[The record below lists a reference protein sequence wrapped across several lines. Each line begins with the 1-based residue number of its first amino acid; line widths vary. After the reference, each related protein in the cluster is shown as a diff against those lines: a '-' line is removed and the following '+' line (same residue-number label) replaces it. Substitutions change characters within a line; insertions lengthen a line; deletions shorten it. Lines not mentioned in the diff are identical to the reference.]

1 LDFLITD
8 FIRTKRDGL
17 AHSPSDLKSFVSH
30 FLHGDVKDYQV
41 ASWLM
46 AVYFQGLSD
55 DELVDWTE
63 VMWKSGRSVEKKNK
77 HALWIDK
84 HSTGGVGDKTSMILV
99 PVVSAVAERLFGK
112 DSVAIPMIS
121 GRGLG
126 LTGGT
131 LDKLESV
138 PGFDPHIRMEEAAK
152 LADAQGFFMAG
163 QTSELAPADQRIYA
177 LRDVTSTVDSIPL
190 IVSSILSKKLAASVD
205 GLVMDVK
212 VGTGATFHS
221 IEDAKKLANELL
233 RVGRKKG
240 LKMTALITSMDEPL
254 GYTVGH
260 ALEMEE
266 CEAFLT
272 AGAKRHPGLK
282 EVVVRLAVEMLAMAS
297 NGKHSPDEL
306 ESEIELELEAPEAR
320 RRFVQMLECQGGNWA
335 QFTKRNRGAYTVTQ
349 VLSPQ
354 DGQLAGWDAR
364 AVAKLVRTVGG
375 TRITK
380 EQRLDL
386 EVGFRSVKIHGDH
399 VRKGEVLAEVTTQ
412 KGFDSSVVKKR
423 TLAAVQWA
431 EPGAAVE
438 ARSWVW
444 EILR

>member
-1 LDFLITD
+1 
-8 FIRTKRDGL
+8 
-17 AHSPSDLKSFVSH
+17 
-30 FLHGDVKDYQV
+30 
-41 ASWLM
+41 
-46 AVYFQGLSD
+46 
-55 DELVDWTE
+55 
-63 VMWKSGRSVEKKNK
+63 
-77 HALWIDK
+77 
-84 HSTGGVGDKTSMILV
+84 
-99 PVVSAVAERLFGK
+99 
-112 DSVAIPMIS
+112 MIS

-138 PGFDPHIRMEEAAK
+138 PGFNPHIRMEDAAK
-152 LADAQGFFMAG
+152 LAVAQGFFMAG

-212 VGTGATFHS
+212 VGSGATFHS
-221 IEDAKKLANELL
+221 IEEAKKLANELL

-254 GYTVGH
+254 GYAVGH

-297 NGKHSPDEL
+297 NGKHSTDEL
-306 ESEIELELEAPEAR
+306 ESEVELEMEAPEAH
-320 RRFVQMLECQGGNWA
+320 RRFVQMLESQGGNWG
-335 QFTKRNRGAYTVTQ
+335 QFTRRNRGAYHVTQ
-349 VLSPQ
+349 ILSPQ

-364 AVAKLVRTVGG
+364 AVAKLVRAVGG

-386 EVGFRSVKIHGDH
+386 EVGFRAIKGRGEH

-412 KGFDSSVVKKR
+412 KGFDISVVTAR
-423 TLAAVQWA
+423 ALAGVQWA
-431 EPGAAVE
+431 EGGATVE
-438 ARSWVW
+438 ERSWVW

>member
-1 LDFLITD
+1 MDFLITD

-17 AHSPSDLKSFVSH
+17 AHFPSDLKSFVSH

-41 ASWLM
+41 AAWLM
-46 AVYFQGLSD
+46 AVYFQGLSA

-63 VMWKSGRSVEKKNK
+63 VMWKSGKSVEKKNK
-77 HALWIDK
+77 QALWIDK

-138 PGFDPHIRMEEAAK
+138 PGFDPHIRMEEAAA
-152 LADAQGFFMAG
+152 LADSQGFFMAG

-190 IVSSILSKKLAASVD
+190 VVSSILSKKLAASVD

-212 VGTGATFHS
+212 VGSGATFHS

-240 LKMTALITSMDEPL
+240 LKMTALITRMDEPL

-266 CEAFLT
+266 CAAFLT

-282 EVVVRLAVEMLAMAS
+282 EVTVRLAVEMLAMAS
-297 NGKHSPDEL
+297 NGRHSADEL
-306 ESEIELELEAPEAR
+306 EAEVELELEASEAH
-320 RRFVQMLECQGGNWA
+320 RRFVQMLESQGGNWG
-335 QFTKRNRGAYTVTQ
+335 QFTKRNRGAHNVTQ
-349 VLSPQ
+349 VVSPQ
-354 DGQLAGWDAR
+354 EGLLAGWDAR
-364 AVAKLVRTVGG
+364 AVAKLVRTLGG

-386 EVGFRSVKIHGDH
+386 EVGFRAVKIHGDS
-399 VRKGEVLAEVTTQ
+399 VRKGEVLAEVTTP
-412 KGFDSSVVKKR
+412 KGFDSSIVTAR

-431 EPGAAVE
+431 EHGKATE
-438 ARSWVW
+438 AHSWVW